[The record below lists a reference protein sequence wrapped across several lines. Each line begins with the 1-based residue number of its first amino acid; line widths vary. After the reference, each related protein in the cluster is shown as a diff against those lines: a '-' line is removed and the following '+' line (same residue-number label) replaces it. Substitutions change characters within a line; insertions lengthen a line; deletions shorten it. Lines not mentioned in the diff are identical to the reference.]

1 MKQVELPQE
10 PKFWFDHKFKQI
22 KAMHRTV
29 NIVNGA
35 RGCGKTFAFKEDAVA
50 TFLKDGGQFVY
61 MRRYE
66 KTLADAKATK
76 LFFPQALK
84 EKYKEHELKYSN
96 GFYMIDGKI
105 AGFPFALN
113 TPESGKSTEYD
124 NVASVCFDEYI
135 DLKGH
140 YLTDE
145 VKIFNEA
152 LITIGR
158 YRGPQFWLI
167 ANNLSWLNPYFL
179 RYKITHP
186 DKGKETRLGKTW
198 SFTLPDSTKY
208 KKFMEKTPVGAFL
221 KECDPEHFE
230 YAFGNELLDDDT
242 DFIEKHPGKAKYAFT
257 MIIEGEPFGVW
268 RDNFYYYIS
277 RSTDPSTFFILELK
291 QAELKKNKLQFRKG
305 GVFQSF
311 LEALLLDKVRF
322 DNMEIKAKVLDI
334 IRYLI

>member
-1 MKQVELPQE
+1 MKQSEIPKE
-10 PKFWFDHKFKQI
+10 PKFWFDYKFRKL

-29 NIVNGA
+29 NFINGA
-35 RGCGKTFAFKEDAVA
+35 RGCGKTFAFKEDAVDD
-50 TFLKDGGQFVY
+50 FLKDGSQFVY

-105 AGFPFALN
+105 AGFPYALN

-124 NVASVCFDEYI
+124 NVANVCFDEYI

-145 VKIFNEA
+145 VMIFNET

-158 YRGPQFWLI
+158 YRNPQFWLI

-179 RYKITHP
+179 RYRITHP
-186 DKGKETRLGKTW
+186 EKGKETRLGKTW
-198 SFTLPDSTKY
+198 SFTLPDSSKY
-208 KKFMEKTPVGAFL
+208 KRFMEKTAIGSFL
-221 KECDPEHFE
+221 LECDPEHFE
-230 YAFGNELLDDDT
+230 YAFGNELLNDDT
-242 DFIEKHPGKAKYAFT
+242 DFIEKHPGNAKYGFT
-257 MIIEGEPFGVW
+257 LKIDNEAFGVW
-268 RDNFYYYIS
+268 RDSYFYYIS
-277 RSTDPSTFFILELK
+277 RAVDPSTFFVLELNSTD
-291 QAELKKNKLQFRKG
+291 LKKNKLQFRRG
-305 GVFQSF
+305 GIFQGF
-311 LEALLLDKVRF
+311 LEGFILDKVRF
-322 DNMEIKAKVLDI
+322 DNMEIKAKTLDI
-334 IRYLI
+334 IRYLV